1 VSTKPTVLESPG
13 FERTE
18 SRHYGQEP
26 TAVNLGS
33 ELVPTLS
40 VSPVEEDHDALE
52 RLLSRKNWRIQ
63 RANSLISGA
72 AKLRQSR
79 VPVVVCERDLLP
91 GSWREML
98 AETARLAFP
107 PFLIVTSR
115 LADERLWAEALN
127 VGAYDVLA
135 KPFDAKEVVRVVSLA
150 WLHWKDRY
158 RLNPTKAAKVMAAC

>member
-1 VSTKPTVLESPG
+1 VSTKPTVLDGPGPESTDSHRYVEVP
-13 FERTE
+13 
-18 SRHYGQEP
+18 P
-26 TAVNLGS
+26 AVNLGS
-33 ELVPTLS
+33 DLVRTLS

-63 RANSLISGA
+63 RANSLNSGA
-72 AKLRQSR
+72 AKLRQSS

-98 AETARLAFP
+98 AETARLPSP

-135 KPFDAKEVVRVVSLA
+135 KPFDAREVVRVVSLA

-158 RLNPTKAAKVMAAC
+158 RLNPTKVAKVMAAY